1 MAKLPVVKPKQ
12 VIKALERANFFIHR
26 QVGSHVRLI
35 HQTERHRRVTVPV
48 HNIDIPKGTLKS
60 ILNQAGLSVED
71 LIKLL

>member
-35 HQTERHRRVTVPV
+35 HQTERHRRVTVPM
-48 HNIDIPKGTLKS
+48 HNIDIPKGTLKN